1 MKEKKK
7 LKQRLSEI
15 EKEIEALTKKR
26 AVIFDE
32 WVELVKRNER
42 EYELNGES
50 NTSLVKKADDL
61 LKSQKDIGR
70 KIMTLISESENL
82 EHMLFFCPKY
92 SDLRSQLMTI
102 CTKHKVDF
110 KISNL
115 NDILIIGFHIILKI
129 LHTRKSEN

>member
-82 EHMLFFCPKY
+82 EERL
-92 SDLRSQLMTI
+92 SSLD
-102 CTKHKVDF
+102 
-110 KISNL
+110 
-115 NDILIIGFHIILKI
+115 
-129 LHTRKSEN
+129 